1 MVGKSASGGRLARS
15 GWADGAELGH
25 RAVRRFWG
33 NVARLAAVWGN
44 GRAVGSGNHGGNV
57 TPVSVGCQAAKVGR
71 TVAHSLCTK
80 REPDTAIADHTGFSC
95 RTTVWSSGYRLS
107 AYSAPYGLRLPA
119 FASAHASMIAS
130 EIF

>member
-1 MVGKSASGGRLARS
+1 MVGQSASGGRLARS

-71 TVAHSLCTK
+71 TVAQLRFAPLMHSLCTNVW
-80 REPDTAIADHTGFSC
+80 PDTRDVYRAIYLRTLGFI
-95 RTTVWSSGYRLS
+95 RTSV
-107 AYSAPYGLRLPA
+107 
-119 FASAHASMIAS
+119 
-130 EIF
+130 